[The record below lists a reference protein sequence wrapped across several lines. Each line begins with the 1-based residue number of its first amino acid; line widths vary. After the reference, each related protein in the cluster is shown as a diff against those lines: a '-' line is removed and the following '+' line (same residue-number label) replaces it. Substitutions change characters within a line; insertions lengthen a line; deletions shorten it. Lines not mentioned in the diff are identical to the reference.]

1 MRRAFSLLELT
12 LAAAIAGVILAA
24 ALGVF
29 GMMDRSERGL
39 ALRFDDIGRL
49 ERAQLVVKR
58 AMESLALMHLTAEE
72 AKESGEPPRFE
83 LVHVPGPVMPEPSF
97 ATGTEIVMD
106 ERQAQRLA
114 LTLTSA
120 PVVSPDLSIL
130 RELREGAVETG
141 ASSDGL
147 VRGVFELAPD
157 RTVEGSEEWTWSLFW
172 REIRDEPE
180 EGESEA
186 VTRPERILV
195 IDGIRACRWLVYQDH
210 QQKAAYSTSAV
221 VDLPAYVTL
230 EVELMSGL
238 SAQWMFE
245 ISWQVVAPAEAS
257 PSGASETPVPNR
269 PGAPPRGAT
278 PREGTDI
285 R

>member
-12 LAAAIAGVILAA
+12 LAVAIAGVILAA

-29 GMMDRSERGL
+29 GAMDRSERAL

-58 AMESLALMHLTAEE
+58 AMESLALTHLTAEE
-72 AKESGEPPRFE
+72 AQESGEPPRFALSHE
-83 LVHVPGPVMPEPSF
+83 AGPVMPAPSF
-97 ATGTEIVMD
+97 SAGTEVASD
-106 ERQAQRLA
+106 VRLAQRLA
-114 LTLTSA
+114 LTLTAA

-130 RELREGAVETG
+130 RELREGTVETET
-141 ASSDGL
+141 SEDGL
-147 VRGVFELAPD
+147 VRGVFELEPD
-157 RTVEGSEEWTWSLFW
+157 RAVQGGEGWTWALYW
-172 REIRDEPE
+172 REIRDQPE
-180 EGESEA
+180 EDQPQDA
-186 VTRPERILV
+186 PPERILV

-210 QQKAAYSTSAV
+210 EQKAAYSTSAV

-238 SAQWMFE
+238 NAQWMFE
-245 ISWQVVAPAEAS
+245 IAWQVVAPAEAA
-257 PSGASETPVPNR
+257 GAGESETPAA
-269 PGAPPRGAT
+269 PGARPPRGAT
-278 PREGTDI
+278 PREGVEI